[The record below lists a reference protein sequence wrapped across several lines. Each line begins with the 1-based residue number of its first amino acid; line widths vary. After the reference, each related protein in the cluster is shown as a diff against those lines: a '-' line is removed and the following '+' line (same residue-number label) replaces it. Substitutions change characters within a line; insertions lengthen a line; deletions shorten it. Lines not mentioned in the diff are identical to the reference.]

1 MVDYYTLKK
10 VLDKIKRIA
19 IEKLDNIRILI
30 DINNKFPDD
39 ITLKNVTILMTC
51 VINDGDKFY
60 WHLFL
65 EEALYDG

>member
-39 ITLKNVTILMTC
+39 ITLKNVTIIMTC
-51 VINDGDKFY
+51 VIKDGDKFY
-60 WHLFL
+60 RHLFL
-65 EEALYDG
+65 EETLCDE